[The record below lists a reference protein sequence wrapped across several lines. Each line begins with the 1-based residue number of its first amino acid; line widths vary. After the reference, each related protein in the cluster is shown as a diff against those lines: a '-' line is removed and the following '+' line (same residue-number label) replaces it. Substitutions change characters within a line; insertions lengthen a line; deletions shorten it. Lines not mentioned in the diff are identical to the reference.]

1 MNHMENFEPDR
12 HPEETIYSWVNLAA
26 FAVHCGYSQTAQFMS
41 PPPSFY
47 WFSDEQTKG
56 SSAERSGKAFLKKN
70 KKETFN
76 NRWHAYHFFLE
87 DEARLNEKVP
97 GLYCTWDETKC
108 CMCSVSAAAQCA
120 WQQVVQARGKR
131 SMKDSKEVLKK
142 ERNFISGKPLVLCV
156 ACVWIFWLHKYIHAH
171 IITED
176 YEVMNVLHICTAL
189 IQNGTSLEAN
199 LI

>member
-1 MNHMENFEPDR
+1 MTGDTR
-12 HPEETIYSWVNLAA
+12 
-26 FAVHCGYSQTAQFMS
+26 
-41 PPPSFY
+41 
-47 WFSDEQTKG
+47 
-56 SSAERSGKAFLKKN
+56 
-70 KKETFN
+70 
-76 NRWHAYHFFLE
+76 HFFLE
-87 DEARLNEKVP
+87 DEPRVNEKVP

-108 CMCSVSAAAQCA
+108 CMCSVSAGAQCA
-120 WQQVVQARGKR
+120 WQQVVQAVSKT

-142 ERNFISGKPLVLCV
+142 ERNFISVKPLLLYV

-176 YEVMNVLHICTAL
+176 YEVINVLHICTAL